1 MRRAIGILFVAGA
14 LAAAPTDSRVTDAA
28 ARGDIEAVRALLR
41 KGADVNGTQGD
52 GSTALHW
59 AAANADRKL
68 ADLLIASKADL
79 SARTRLAGITP
90 LFVAA
95 KNGAAE
101 VVEDLLKAGADVN
114 LANASGT
121 TPLMMAA
128 AAGDPATVRIMIE
141 HGATVNAVESTH
153 GQTAL
158 MFAAAL
164 DRADAV
170 SLLMKNGADASL
182 TTKVVKP
189 ERFRPDPDLVPMN
202 DALEYTEPATGRNG
216 RGGGEAGRKPAAPQ
230 RPMREIG
237 AQLTGGMTAMLFAA
251 RDGQIAAA
259 GALLNAGADV
269 NEVNATQKTSPLV
282 MAVSN
287 GHYDLARY
295 FVEHGADPNL
305 ANIQGLTPL
314 YGVLDVQ
321 WAGHSWF
328 PNPVTAQQKTSYL
341 ELMKILLA
349 AHADVNAKLAKKT
362 WFRTLAHDATWVD
375 PAGATAFWR
384 AAQATDLDAM
394 KLLLEAGADPKIST
408 TGGDSALMVAA
419 GVGWGAN
426 FSVNAPDSWL
436 PAVRKCLELG
446 LAVNQVDN
454 RGYTALHGA
463 AYIGNNDLIKLLV
476 EKGAKVDVKAK
487 TGDSVADMANGP
499 NRFATPHP
507 ETVALLEKLGS
518 QNSHNC
524 RSADCL
530 VEPKAEAPRGG
541 KAPAKAEPG
550 KDKKAT
556 PKASVND

>member
-1 MRRAIGILFVAGA
+1 MRLVGIMFAAAA
-14 LAAAPTDSRVTDAA
+14 LVAAPTDTRVADAA
-28 ARGDIEAVRALLR
+28 ARDDIETVRLLLR
-41 KGADVNGTQGD
+41 KGADVNGAQGD

-59 AAANADRKL
+59 AAANANRKL
-68 ADLLIASKADL
+68 AGLLIAYKANVI
-79 SARTRLAGITP
+79 ARTRLAGITP

-95 KNGAAE
+95 KNGAAG
-101 VVEDLLKAGADVN
+101 VVEELLKAGADVN

-128 AAGDPATVRIMIE
+128 AAGDPATIRIMIE
-141 HGATVNAVESTH
+141 RGAKVNAAESTH

-164 DRADAV
+164 NRSDAV
-170 SLLMKNGADASL
+170 SLLMKHGADASFA
-182 TTKVVKP
+182 TKIVKP

-202 DALEYTEPATGRNG
+202 DPTEEPAPGARRNG
-216 RGGGEAGRKPAAPQ
+216 RGGNAEKKPGEAAPQ

-237 AQLTGGMTAMLFAA
+237 AQLTGGTTALLFAA
-251 RDGQIAAA
+251 RDGQIEAAR
-259 GALLNAGADV
+259 ALVDAAADV
-269 NEVNATQKTSPLV
+269 NAVSAAEKTSPLV

-287 GHYDLARY
+287 GHYDLAKY

-328 PNPVTAQQKTSYL
+328 PNPVTAQEKTSYL

-394 KLLLEAGADPKIST
+394 KILLDAGADPKPST

-426 FSVNAPDSWL
+426 FSVNAPDSWV
-436 PAVRKCLELG
+436 PAVRQCLELG
-446 LAVNQVDN
+446 LDVNQVDS

-487 TGDSVADMANGP
+487 NGDSVADMANGP

-507 ETVALLEKLGS
+507 ETVAFLEKLGS
-518 QNSHNC
+518 SNSHNC

-530 VEPKAEAPRGG
+530 VEPKQESP
-541 KAPAKAEPG
+541 KTPEKTDPE

-556 PKASVND
+556 PKASVNN

>member
-1 MRRAIGILFVAGA
+1 MRLAVGVLLVTQALTAAETRVA
-14 LAAAPTDSRVTDAA
+14 DAA
-28 ARGDIEAVRALLR
+28 ARDDIETVRALLK
-41 KGADVNGTQGD
+41 KGADVNGAQGD

-59 AAANADRKL
+59 AAANANRKL
-68 ADLLIASKADL
+68 ADLLIASKANL
-79 SARTRLAGITP
+79 SAQTRLAGITP

-95 KNGAAE
+95 KNGAAG
-101 VVEDLLKAGADVN
+101 VVEDLIKAGADVN
-114 LANASGT
+114 LANAAGT

-128 AAGDPATVRIMIE
+128 SAGDPATIRILIE
-141 HGATVNAVESTH
+141 HGAKVNAAESTH

-164 DRADAV
+164 NRSDAV

-182 TTKVVKP
+182 STKVVKP
-189 ERFRPDPDLVPMN
+189 ERFRPDPNFVPMN
-202 DALEYTEPATGRNG
+202 DPTDETTPR
-216 RGGGEAGRKPAAPQ
+216 RKPGDPASP

-237 AQLTGGMTAMLFAA
+237 AQLTGGMTALLFAA
-251 RDGQIAAA
+251 RDGQIDAAR
-259 GALLNAGADV
+259 ALLDAGADV
-269 NEVNATQKTSPLV
+269 NAVSAAEKTTPLV

-287 GHYDLARY
+287 GHYDLAKY

-305 ANIQGLTPL
+305 ANIQGLTAL

-328 PNPVTAQQKTSYL
+328 PNPVTAQEKTSYL
-341 ELMKILLA
+341 ELMKTLLA
-349 AHADVNAKLAKKT
+349 HHADVNAKLAKKT

-394 KLLLEAGADPKIST
+394 KLLLAAGADPKIST
-408 TGGDSALMVAA
+408 TGGDSPLMVAA

-436 PAVRKCLELG
+436 PAVRQCLELG
-446 LAVNQVDN
+446 LDVNQADN

-463 AYIGNNDLIKLLV
+463 AYIGNNDLIKVLV
-476 EKGAKVDVKAK
+476 EKGAKVDGKAK

-518 QNSHNC
+518 PNSHNC

-530 VEPKAEAPRGG
+530 VEPKAEAP
-541 KAPAKAEPG
+541 KKVPEPE
-550 KDKKAT
+550 KDKKAS
-556 PKASVND
+556 PKASVNN

>member
-1 MRRAIGILFVAGA
+1 MRCAAGILFAMQALVAGD
-14 LAAAPTDSRVTDAA
+14 TRVADAA
-28 ARGDIEAVRALLR
+28 ARDDIETVRALLR
-41 KGADVNGTQGD
+41 KGADVNGAQGD

-59 AAANADRKL
+59 AAANANRKL
-68 ADLLIASKADL
+68 ADFLIASKANV
-79 SARTRLAGITP
+79 SAQTRLAGITP

-95 KNGAAE
+95 KNGAAG
-101 VVEDLLKAGADVN
+101 VAEDLLKAGADVN
-114 LANASGT
+114 LANAAGT

-128 AAGDPATVRIMIE
+128 SAGDPATIGTMID
-141 HGATVNAVESTH
+141 HGAKVNAVESTH

-164 DRADAV
+164 NRSEAV
-170 SLLMKNGADASL
+170 TLLMKNGADASL
-182 TTKVVKP
+182 STKVVKP
-189 ERFRPDPDLVPMN
+189 ERFRPDPNFVPMN
-202 DALEYTEPATGRNG
+202 DPTDETTPRRNG
-216 RGGGEAGRKPAAPQ
+216 RGGADAKLGDAARPA
-230 RPMREIG
+230 REIG
-237 AQLTGGMTAMLFAA
+237 AQLTGGMTALLFAA
-251 RDGQIAAA
+251 RDGQMEAAR
-259 GALLNAGADV
+259 ALLDARADV
-269 NEVNATQKTSPLV
+269 NAASAAEKTTPLV

-287 GHYDLARY
+287 GHYDLAKY
-295 FVEHGADPNL
+295 FVEHGADPSL
-305 ANIQGLTPL
+305 ANIQGLTAL

-328 PNPVTAQQKTSYL
+328 PNPVTAEEKTGYL

-349 AHADVNAKLAKKT
+349 AHADVNAKLQKKT

-394 KLLLEAGADPKIST
+394 KLLLAAGADPKIST
-408 TGGDSALMVAA
+408 TGGDSPLMVAA

-436 PAVRKCLELG
+436 PAVRLCLELG
-446 LAVNQVDN
+446 LDVNQVDN
-454 RGYTALHGA
+454 RGYSALHGA

-476 EKGAKVDVKAK
+476 EKGAKVDGKAK

-518 QNSHNC
+518 PNSHNC

-530 VEPKAEAPRGG
+530 VEPKQETPPK
-541 KAPAKAEPG
+541 KAPEPE
-550 KDKKAT
+550 KKNT
-556 PKASVND
+556 PKANVNN

>member
-1 MRRAIGILFVAGA
+1 MRLAVGILLVAGA
-14 LAAAPTDSRVTDAA
+14 LVAADTRVADAA
-28 ARGDIEAVRALLR
+28 ARDDIETVRALLR
-41 KGADVNGTQGD
+41 KGADVNGAQGD

-59 AAANADRKL
+59 AAANANRKL
-68 ADLLIASKADL
+68 ADLLIASKANV
-79 SARTRLAGITP
+79 SAQTRLAGITP

-95 KNGAAE
+95 KNGAAG
-101 VVEDLLKAGADVN
+101 VVEELLKAGADVN
-114 LANASGT
+114 LANTAGT

-128 AAGDPATVRIMIE
+128 SAGDPATIRIMIE
-141 HGATVNAVESTH
+141 HGAKVNAAESTH

-164 DRADAV
+164 NRSEAV
-170 SLLMKNGADASL
+170 ALLMKNGADAFLS
-182 TTKVVKP
+182 TKVVKP
-189 ERFRPDPDLVPMN
+189 ERFRPDPNFVPMN
-202 DALEYTEPATGRNG
+202 DPTDETTPRRNG
-216 RGGGEAGRKPAAPQ
+216 RGGADAPP
-230 RPMREIG
+230 RPVREIG
-237 AQLTGGMTAMLFAA
+237 AQLTGGMTALLFAA
-251 RDGQIAAA
+251 RDGQMEAAR
-259 GALLNAGADV
+259 ALLDAGADL
-269 NEVNATQKTSPLV
+269 NAASAAEKTTPLV

-287 GHYDLARY
+287 GHYDLAKY

-305 ANIQGLTPL
+305 ANIQGLTAL

-328 PNPVTAQQKTSYL
+328 PNPVTAQEKTGYL
-341 ELMKILLA
+341 ELMKTLLA

-394 KLLLEAGADPKIST
+394 KLLLAAGADPKIST
-408 TGGDSALMVAA
+408 TGGDSPLMVAA

-426 FSVNAPDSWL
+426 FSVNAPNSWL
-436 PAVRKCLELG
+436 PAVRQCVELG
-446 LAVNQVDN
+446 LDVNQVDN

-463 AYIGNNDLIKLLV
+463 AYIGNNDLIKFLV
-476 EKGAKVDVKAK
+476 ENGAKVNVKAK

-507 ETVALLEKLGS
+507 ETVVLLEKLGS
-518 QNSHNC
+518 PNSHNC

-530 VEPKAEAPRGG
+530 VEPKQEAPP
-541 KAPAKAEPG
+541 KTDPE

-556 PKASVND
+556 PKASVNN

>member
-1 MRRAIGILFVAGA
+1 MRLAVGILLVAGA
-14 LAAAPTDSRVTDAA
+14 LMAADTRVADAA
-28 ARGDIEAVRALLR
+28 ARDDIETVRALLK
-41 KGADVNGTQGD
+41 KGADVNRAQGD

-59 AAANADRKL
+59 AAANANRKL
-68 ADLLIASKADL
+68 ADLLIASKANL
-79 SARTRLAGITP
+79 SAQTRLAGITP

-95 KNGAAE
+95 KNGAAG

-114 LANASGT
+114 LANAAGT

-128 AAGDPATVRIMIE
+128 SAGDPATIRIMIE
-141 HGATVNAVESTH
+141 HDAKVNAAESTH

-164 DRADAV
+164 NRSDAV
-170 SLLMKNGADASL
+170 TLLMKNGADASL
-182 TTKVVKP
+182 STKVVKP
-189 ERFRPDPDLVPMN
+189 ERFRPDPDLVPLT
-202 DALEYTEPATGRNG
+202 DPIDETTPRRNG
-216 RGGGEAGRKPAAPQ
+216 RGGADAPP
-230 RPMREIG
+230 RAVREIG
-237 AQLTGGMTAMLFAA
+237 AQLTGGMTALLFAA
-251 RDGQIAAA
+251 RDGQMEAAR
-259 GALLNAGADV
+259 ALLDAGADV
-269 NEVNATQKTSPLV
+269 NVASAAEKTTPLV
-282 MAVSN
+282 LAVSN
-287 GHYDLARY
+287 GHYDLAKY

-305 ANIQGLTPL
+305 ANIQGLTAL

-328 PNPVTAQQKTSYL
+328 PNPVTAQEKTSYL

-349 AHADVNAKLAKKT
+349 HHADVNAKLAKKT

-375 PAGATAFWR
+375 PAGASAFWR

-394 KLLLEAGADPKIST
+394 KLLLAAGADPKIST
-408 TGGDSALMVAA
+408 TGGDSPLMVAA

-436 PAVRKCLELG
+436 PAVRQCLELG
-446 LAVNQVDN
+446 LDVNQVDN

-463 AYIGNNDLIKLLV
+463 AYIGNNDLIKVLV

-518 QNSHNC
+518 PNSHNC

-530 VEPKAEAPRGG
+530 VEPKAEAPK
-541 KAPAKAEPG
+541 KAPEPEQ
-550 KDKKAT
+550 DKKAT
-556 PKASVND
+556 PKASVNN

>member
-1 MRRAIGILFVAGA
+1 MRLGVGILFVTQA
-14 LAAAPTDSRVTDAA
+14 LIAADTRVADAA
-28 ARGDIEAVRALLR
+28 ARDDIGTVRALLR
-41 KGADVNGTQGD
+41 KGADVNGAQGD

-59 AAANADRKL
+59 AAANANRKL
-68 ADLLIASKADL
+68 ADLLIASKANV
-79 SARTRLAGITP
+79 SAPTRLAGITP
-90 LFVAA
+90 LLVAA
-95 KNGAAE
+95 KNGAAG

-114 LANASGT
+114 LANAAGT

-128 AAGDPATVRIMIE
+128 SAGDPATIRIMIE
-141 HGATVNAVESTH
+141 RGARINAAESTH

-164 DRADAV
+164 NRSDAV
-170 SLLMKNGADASL
+170 VLLMKNGADASL
-182 TTKVVKP
+182 STKVVKP
-189 ERFRPDPDLVPMN
+189 ERFRPDPNLVPMN
-202 DALEYTEPATGRNG
+202 DPTDETTPRRNG
-216 RGGGEAGRKPAAPQ
+216 RGGAGEKPGDPP
-230 RPMREIG
+230 RPMREMG
-237 AQLTGGMTAMLFAA
+237 AQLTGGMTALLFAA
-251 RDGQIAAA
+251 RDGQLDAAR
-259 GALLNAGADV
+259 ALLDAGADV
-269 NEVNATQKTSPLV
+269 NAASAAEKTTPLV

-287 GHYDLARY
+287 GHYDLAKYLIER
-295 FVEHGADPNL
+295 GADPNL
-305 ANIQGLTPL
+305 ANIQGLTAL

-328 PNPVTAQQKTSYL
+328 PNPVTAQEKTNYL

-349 AHADVNAKLAKKT
+349 AHADVNARLAKKT

-394 KLLLEAGADPKIST
+394 KLLLAAGADPKIST
-408 TGGDSALMVAA
+408 TGGDSPLMVAA

-426 FSVNAPDSWL
+426 FSVNAPNSWL
-436 PAVRKCLELG
+436 PAVRQCLELG
-446 LAVNQVDN
+446 LDVNQVDN

-463 AYIGNNDLIKLLV
+463 AYIGNNDLVKLLV

-487 TGDSVADMANGP
+487 AGDSVADMANGP

-518 QNSHNC
+518 PNAHNC

-530 VEPKAEAPRGG
+530 VEPKVEAPK
-541 KAPAKAEPG
+541 KAPEPE
-550 KDKKAT
+550 KKTT
-556 PKASVND
+556 PKASVNN

>member
-1 MRRAIGILFVAGA
+1 
-14 LAAAPTDSRVTDAA
+14 
-28 ARGDIEAVRALLR
+28 
-41 KGADVNGTQGD
+41 
-52 GSTALHW
+52 
-59 AAANADRKL
+59 
-68 ADLLIASKADL
+68 
-79 SARTRLAGITP
+79 
-90 LFVAA
+90 
-95 KNGAAE
+95 
-101 VVEDLLKAGADVN
+101 VEELLKAGVDVN
-114 LANASGT
+114 QANTAGT

-128 AAGDPATVRIMIE
+128 SAGDPATIRIMIE
-141 HGATVNAVESTH
+141 HGAKVNAAESTH

-164 DRADAV
+164 NRSDAV

-182 TTKVVKP
+182 STKVLKP

-202 DALEYTEPATGRNG
+202 DTPDAPAPTARRNG
-216 RGGGEAGRKPAAPQ
+216 RGGADAEKNPDAPP
-230 RPMREIG
+230 RPMREMG
-237 AQLTGGMTAMLFAA
+237 AQLTGGMTALLFAA
-251 RDGQIAAA
+251 RDGQIEAAR
-259 GALLNAGADV
+259 ALLDAGADV
-269 NEVNATQKTSPLV
+269 NAVSAAEKTTPLV

-287 GHYDLARY
+287 GHYDLAKY

-305 ANIQGLTPL
+305 ANIQGLTAL

-328 PNPVTAQQKTSYL
+328 PNPVTAQEKTGYL
-341 ELMKILLA
+341 ELIKTLLA
-349 AHADVNAKLAKKT
+349 HHADVNAKLAKKT

-384 AAQATDLDAM
+384 AAQATDLAAM
-394 KLLLEAGADPKIST
+394 KILLDAGADPKIST
-408 TGGDSALMVAA
+408 TGGDSALMAAA

-436 PAVRKCLELG
+436 PAVRQCLELG
-446 LAVNQVDN
+446 LDVNQVDN

-487 TGDSVADMANGP
+487 NGDSVADMANGP

-518 QNSHNC
+518 TNAHNC

-530 VEPKAEAPRGG
+530 VEPKQEAP
-541 KAPAKAEPG
+541 KPEA
-550 KDKKAT
+550 KAT
-556 PKASVND
+556 PKASVNN

>member
-1 MRRAIGILFVAGA
+1 MRLTIGILFVVQA
-14 LAAAPTDSRVTDAA
+14 LVAADTRVADAA
-28 ARGDIEAVRALLR
+28 ARDDIEAVRVLLR
-41 KGADVNGTQGD
+41 QGADVNGAQGD

-59 AAANADRKL
+59 ASANANRKL
-68 ADLLIASKADL
+68 ADLLIASKANV
-79 SARTRLAGITP
+79 SAQTRLAGITP

-95 KNGAAE
+95 KNGAAG

-114 LANASGT
+114 LANAAGT

-128 AAGDPATVRIMIE
+128 SAGDPATMRIMIE
-141 HGATVNAVESTH
+141 HGAKVNAAESTH

-164 DRADAV
+164 NRSDAV

-182 TTKVVKP
+182 STKVIKP

-202 DALEYTEPATGRNG
+202 DGPDAPAPVARRNG
-216 RGGGEAGRKPAAPQ
+216 RGGADAKPGDPAPQ

-237 AQLTGGMTAMLFAA
+237 AQLTGGMTALLFAA
-251 RDGQIAAA
+251 RDGQIEAAR
-259 GALLNAGADV
+259 ALLDAGADL
-269 NEVNATQKTSPLV
+269 NAVSAAEKTSPLV
-282 MAVSN
+282 LAVSN
-287 GHYDLARY
+287 GHYDLAKY
-295 FVEHGADPNL
+295 FVEHSADPNL
-305 ANIQGLTPL
+305 ANIQGLTAL

-328 PNPVTAQQKTSYL
+328 PNPVTAQEKTSYL
-341 ELMKILLA
+341 ELMKTLLA

-394 KLLLEAGADPKIST
+394 KILLEAGADPKISS

-436 PAVRKCLELG
+436 PAVRQCLELG
-446 LAVNQVDN
+446 LDVNQIDS

-476 EKGAKVDVKAK
+476 EKGAKIDVKAK

-507 ETVALLEKLGS
+507 ESVALLEKLGS
-518 QNSHNC
+518 ANSHNC

-530 VEPKAEAPRGG
+530 VEPKQEAPR
-541 KAPAKAEPG
+541 KAPEKTEPE
-550 KDKKAT
+550 KDTKTA
-556 PKASVND
+556 PKASVNN

>member
-1 MRRAIGILFVAGA
+1 MRLAAGVLFMAGA
-14 LAAAPTDSRVTDAA
+14 LVAADTRVPDAA
-28 ARGDIEAVRALLR
+28 AHDDIETVRALLR
-41 KGADVNGTQGD
+41 NGADVNGAQGD

-59 AAANADRKL
+59 AAANANRKL
-68 ADLLIASKADL
+68 ADLLIASKANV
-79 SARTRLAGITP
+79 SAQTRLAGITP

-95 KNGAAE
+95 KNGAAG

-114 LANASGT
+114 LANTAGT
-121 TPLMMAA
+121 TPFMMAA
-128 AAGDPATVRIMIE
+128 SAGDPATIRIMIE
-141 HGATVNAVESTH
+141 HGAKINATESTH

-164 DRADAV
+164 NRSDAV
-170 SLLMKNGADASL
+170 TLLMKNGADASVA
-182 TTKVVKP
+182 TKVVKP
-189 ERFRPDPDLVPMN
+189 ERFRPDPDVVPMT
-202 DALEYTEPATGRNG
+202 DPTDETTPRRNG
-216 RGGGEAGRKPAAPQ
+216 RGGADAKPGDAP
-230 RPMREIG
+230 RPVREMG
-237 AQLTGGMTAMLFAA
+237 AQLTGGVTALLFAA
-251 RDGQIAAA
+251 RDGQMEAAR
-259 GALLNAGADV
+259 ALLDAGADV
-269 NEVNATQKTSPLV
+269 NAASAAEKTTPLV

-287 GHYDLARY
+287 GHYDLAKY

-305 ANIQGLTPL
+305 ANIQGLTAL

-328 PNPVTAQQKTSYL
+328 PNPVTAQERTGYL

-384 AAQATDLDAM
+384 AAQATDLVAM
-394 KLLLEAGADPKIST
+394 KLLLAAGADPKIST
-408 TGGDSALMVAA
+408 TGGDSPLMVAA

-436 PAVRKCLELG
+436 PAVRQCLELG
-446 LAVNQVDN
+446 LDVNQLDN

-463 AYIGNNDLIKLLV
+463 AYIGNNDLIKMLV
-476 EKGAKVDVKAK
+476 EKGARVDAKAK

-518 QNSHNC
+518 ANSHNC

-530 VEPKAEAPRGG
+530 VEPKAEAPK
-541 KAPAKAEPG
+541 KAPEPE

-556 PKASVND
+556 PKASVNN

>member
-1 MRRAIGILFVAGA
+1 MRLILGVLFVAGA
-14 LAAAPTDSRVTDAA
+14 LVAADTRVADAA
-28 ARGDIEAVRALLR
+28 SRDDVEAVRSLLR
-41 KGADVNGTQGD
+41 QGADVNGAQGD

-59 AAANADRKL
+59 ASANANRKL
-68 ADLLIASKADL
+68 AALLIAAKANV
-79 SARTRLAGITP
+79 SAPTRLAGITP

-95 KNGAAE
+95 KNGASG
-101 VVEDLLKAGADVN
+101 VVEELLKAGADVN
-114 LANASGT
+114 QANTAGT

-128 AAGDPATVRIMIE
+128 SAGDPATIRIMIE
-141 HGATVNAVESTH
+141 HGAKINAAESTH

-164 DRADAV
+164 NRSDAV

-182 TTKVVKP
+182 STKVVKP

-202 DALEYTEPATGRNG
+202 DTPDAPAPTARRNG
-216 RGGGEAGRKPAAPQ
+216 RGGADPDAPP
-230 RPMREIG
+230 RPMREMG
-237 AQLTGGMTAMLFAA
+237 AQLTGGMTALLFAA
-251 RDGQIAAA
+251 RDGQIEAAR
-259 GALLNAGADV
+259 ALLDAGADV
-269 NEVNATQKTSPLV
+269 NAASAAEKTTPLV
-282 MAVSN
+282 MAISN
-287 GHYDLARY
+287 GHYDLAKY

-305 ANIQGLTPL
+305 ANIQGLTAL

-328 PNPVTAQQKTSYL
+328 PNPVTAQEKTGYL

-349 AHADVNAKLAKKT
+349 HHADVNAKLAKKT

-394 KLLLEAGADPKIST
+394 KILLDAGADPKIST

-426 FSVNAPDSWL
+426 FSVNAPGSWL
-436 PAVRKCLELG
+436 PAVRQCLELG
-446 LAVNQVDN
+446 LDVNQVDN

-463 AYIGNNDLIKLLV
+463 AYIGNNDLVKLLV

-487 TGDSVADMANGP
+487 NGDSVADMANGP

-518 QNSHNC
+518 PNSHNC

-530 VEPKAEAPRGG
+530 VEPKQEAP
-541 KAPAKAEPG
+541 KPET
-550 KDKKAT
+550 KAT
-556 PKASVND
+556 PKASVNN

>member
-1 MRRAIGILFVAGA
+1 MRLAVGILLVAGA
-14 LAAAPTDSRVTDAA
+14 LVAADTRVADAA
-28 ARGDIEAVRALLR
+28 ARDDIETVRALLR
-41 KGADVNGTQGD
+41 KGADVNGAQGD

-59 AAANADRKL
+59 AAANANRKL
-68 ADLLIASKADL
+68 ADLLIASKANV
-79 SARTRLAGITP
+79 SAQTRLAGITP

-95 KNGAAE
+95 KNGAAG
-101 VVEDLLKAGADVN
+101 VVEELLKAGADVN
-114 LANASGT
+114 LANTAGT

-128 AAGDPATVRIMIE
+128 SAGDPATIRIMIE
-141 HGATVNAVESTH
+141 HGAKVNAAESTH

-164 DRADAV
+164 NRSEAV
-170 SLLMKNGADASL
+170 ALLMKNGADAFLS
-182 TTKVVKP
+182 TKVVKP
-189 ERFRPDPDLVPMN
+189 ERFRPDPNFVPMN
-202 DALEYTEPATGRNG
+202 DPTDETTPRRNG
-216 RGGGEAGRKPAAPQ
+216 RGGADAPP
-230 RPMREIG
+230 RPVREIG
-237 AQLTGGMTAMLFAA
+237 AQLTGGMTALLFAA
-251 RDGQIAAA
+251 RDGQMEAAR
-259 GALLNAGADV
+259 ALLDAGADL
-269 NEVNATQKTSPLV
+269 NAASAAEKTTPLV

-287 GHYDLARY
+287 GHYDLAKY

-305 ANIQGLTPL
+305 ANIQGLTAL

-328 PNPVTAQQKTSYL
+328 PNPVTAQEKTGYL
-341 ELMKILLA
+341 ELMKTLLA

-394 KLLLEAGADPKIST
+394 KLLLAAGADPKIST
-408 TGGDSALMVAA
+408 TGGDSPLMVAA

-426 FSVNAPDSWL
+426 FSVNAPNSWL
-436 PAVRKCLELG
+436 PAVRQCVELG
-446 LAVNQVDN
+446 LDVNQVDN

-463 AYIGNNDLIKLLV
+463 AYIGNNDLIKFLV
-476 EKGAKVDVKAK
+476 ENGAKVNVKAK

-507 ETVALLEKLGS
+507 ETVVLLEKLGS
-518 QNSHNC
+518 PNSHNC

-530 VEPKAEAPRGG
+530 VEPKQEAPP
-541 KAPAKAEPG
+541 KTDPE
-550 KDKKAT
+550 KDKNAT
-556 PKASVND
+556 PKASVNN

>member
-1 MRRAIGILFVAGA
+1 
-14 LAAAPTDSRVTDAA
+14 
-28 ARGDIEAVRALLR
+28 
-41 KGADVNGTQGD
+41 
-52 GSTALHW
+52 
-59 AAANADRKL
+59 
-68 ADLLIASKADL
+68 
-79 SARTRLAGITP
+79 
-90 LFVAA
+90 
-95 KNGAAE
+95 
-101 VVEDLLKAGADVN
+101 
-114 LANASGT
+114 
-121 TPLMMAA
+121 
-128 AAGDPATVRIMIE
+128 
-141 HGATVNAVESTH
+141 
-153 GQTAL
+153 

-164 DRADAV
+164 NRSDAV

-182 TTKVVKP
+182 STKVVKP

-202 DALEYTEPATGRNG
+202 DTPDAPAPAARRNG
-216 RGGGEAGRKPAAPQ
+216 RGGAEAKPGDPAAQ
-230 RPMREIG
+230 RPVREMG
-237 AQLTGGMTAMLFAA
+237 AQLTGGMTALLFAA
-251 RDGQIAAA
+251 RDGQIEAAR
-259 GALLNAGADV
+259 ALVDAGADV
-269 NEVNATQKTSPLV
+269 NTASAAEKTSPLV

-287 GHYDLARY
+287 GHYDLAKY

-305 ANIQGLTPL
+305 ANIQGLTAL

-328 PNPVTAQQKTSYL
+328 PNPVTAQEKTGYL
-341 ELMKILLA
+341 ELMKTLLA
-349 AHADVNAKLAKKT
+349 HHADVNAKLAKKT

-384 AAQATDLDAM
+384 AAQAADLDAM
-394 KLLLEAGADPKIST
+394 KVLLEAGADPKIST

-426 FSVNAPDSWL
+426 FSVNAPVSWL

-446 LAVNQVDN
+446 LDVNQIDN

-463 AYIGNNDLIKLLV
+463 AYIGNNDLVKLLV

-487 TGDSVADMANGP
+487 NGDSVADMANGP

-518 QNSHNC
+518 TNSHNC

-530 VEPKAEAPRGG
+530 VEPKQEAPP
-541 KAPAKAEPG
+541 KVDPD

-556 PKASVND
+556 PKASVNN

>member
-1 MRRAIGILFVAGA
+1 MRLAVGILLVAGA
-14 LAAAPTDSRVTDAA
+14 LVAADTRVADAA
-28 ARGDIEAVRALLR
+28 ARDDIETVRALLR
-41 KGADVNGTQGD
+41 KGADVNGAQGD

-59 AAANADRKL
+59 AAANANRKL
-68 ADLLIASKADL
+68 ADLLIASKANV
-79 SARTRLAGITP
+79 SAQTRLAGITP

-95 KNGAAE
+95 KNGAAGVAE
-101 VVEDLLKAGADVN
+101 EILKGGADVN
-114 LANASGT
+114 MANAAGT

-128 AAGDPATVRIMIE
+128 SAGDPATIRIMIE
-141 HGATVNAVESTH
+141 HGAKVNAAESTH

-164 DRADAV
+164 NRSEAV
-170 SLLMKNGADASL
+170 TLLMTNGADASL
-182 TTKVVKP
+182 STKVVKP
-189 ERFRPDPDLVPMN
+189 ERFRPDPNFVPMN
-202 DALEYTEPATGRNG
+202 DPTDETTPRRNG
-216 RGGGEAGRKPAAPQ
+216 RGGADAPP
-230 RPMREIG
+230 RPVREIG
-237 AQLTGGMTAMLFAA
+237 AQLTGGMTALLLAA
-251 RDGQIAAA
+251 RDGQMEAAR
-259 GALLNAGADV
+259 ALLDAGADL
-269 NEVNATQKTSPLV
+269 NAASAAEKTTPLV

-287 GHYDLARY
+287 GHYDLAKY

-305 ANIQGLTPL
+305 ANIQGLTAL

-328 PNPVTAQQKTSYL
+328 PNPVTAQEKTGYL
-341 ELMKILLA
+341 ELMKTLLA

-394 KLLLEAGADPKIST
+394 KLLLAAGADPKIST
-408 TGGDSALMVAA
+408 TGGDSPLMVAA

-426 FSVNAPDSWL
+426 FSVNAPNSWL
-436 PAVRKCLELG
+436 PAVRQCVELG
-446 LAVNQVDN
+446 LDVNQVDN

-463 AYIGNNDLIKLLV
+463 AYIGNNDLIRLLV

-518 QNSHNC
+518 PNSHNC

-530 VEPKAEAPRGG
+530 VEPKQDAPP
-541 KAPAKAEPG
+541 KTDPE
-550 KDKKAT
+550 KDTKAT
-556 PKASVND
+556 PKASVNN

>member
-1 MRRAIGILFVAGA
+1 MKHALGILFVAQA
-14 LAAAPTDSRVTDAA
+14 LVAGDTRVADAA
-28 ARGDIEAVRALLR
+28 ARDDIETVRALLR
-41 KGADVNGTQGD
+41 KGADINGAQGD

-59 AAANADRKL
+59 AAANANRKL
-68 ADLLIASKADL
+68 ADLLIASKANV
-79 SARTRLAGITP
+79 SAQTRLAGITP

-95 KNGAAE
+95 KNGAAG

-114 LANASGT
+114 LANTAGT

-128 AAGDPATVRIMIE
+128 SAGDTATIRVMIE
-141 HGATVNAVESTH
+141 RGAKVNAAESTH

-164 DRADAV
+164 NRSDAV
-170 SLLMKNGADASL
+170 TLLMKNGADASL
-182 TTKVVKP
+182 STKVVKP
-189 ERFRPDPDLVPMN
+189 ERFRPDPDLVPLT
-202 DALEYTEPATGRNG
+202 DPIDETTPRRNG
-216 RGGGEAGRKPAAPQ
+216 RGGADAPP
-230 RPMREIG
+230 RAVREIG
-237 AQLTGGMTAMLFAA
+237 AQLTGGMTALLFAA
-251 RDGQIAAA
+251 RDGQMEAAR
-259 GALLNAGADV
+259 ALLDAGADV
-269 NEVNATQKTSPLV
+269 NVASAAEKTTPLV
-282 MAVSN
+282 LAVSN
-287 GHYDLARY
+287 GHYDLAKY

-305 ANIQGLTPL
+305 ANIQGLTAL

-328 PNPVTAQQKTSYL
+328 PNPVTAQEKTSYL

-349 AHADVNAKLAKKT
+349 HHADVNAKLAKKT

-375 PAGATAFWR
+375 PAGASAFWR

-394 KLLLEAGADPKIST
+394 KLLLAAGADPKIST
-408 TGGDSALMVAA
+408 TGGDSPLMVAA

-436 PAVRKCLELG
+436 PAVRQCLELG
-446 LAVNQVDN
+446 LDVNQVDN

-463 AYIGNNDLIKLLV
+463 AYIGNNDLIKVLV
-476 EKGAKVDVKAK
+476 ETGAKVDVKAK

-507 ETVALLEKLGS
+507 ETVALLKKLGS
-518 QNSHNC
+518 PNSHNC

-530 VEPKAEAPRGG
+530 VEPKAEAPK
-541 KAPAKAEPG
+541 KAPEPEQ
-550 KDKKAT
+550 DKKAT
-556 PKASVND
+556 PKASVNN